1 MSKNRERLQYWTFDQ
16 NIKPQTYLFFWH
28 NKTIELKSIY
38 LVNKWIY
45 LNTSLTLLATG
56 RNHAY
61 SLSTKADNKSRKI
74 QEPSSSTTSGGGKT
88 TIVLNEEQV
97 NPNSSNNPA
106 LIEEI
111 TEDEDDEGDD
121 EVFKDCLAESTEPP
135 DDFCT
140 AKTNVIS
147 APNSPLDPLAETY
160 RVKSKPK

>member
-1 MSKNRERLQYWTFDQ
+1 MQHWTFDQ
-16 NIKPQTYLFFWH
+16 NIKSQTYSVFWH
-28 NKTIELKSIY
+28 NKILEGKSIY
-38 LVNKWIY
+38 QVNRLSY
-45 LNTSLTLLATG
+45 LNTSLTLATG
-56 RNHAY
+56 RNYAY
-61 SLSTKADNKSRKI
+61 SLSSKADNKSRKI

>member
-1 MSKNRERLQYWTFDQ
+1 MYYFFGMIKTLERKILY
-16 NIKPQTYLFFWH
+16 Y
-28 NKTIELKSIY
+28 
-38 LVNKWIY
+38 VNKSSH
-45 LNTSLTLLATG
+45 LNTSLTLLATS
-56 RNHAY
+56 RNRAY

-88 TIVLNEEQV
+88 TIVITEEQV

-111 TEDEDDEGDD
+111 TEDEEEEEGDD

-135 DDFCT
+135 DDSCT
-140 AKTNVIS
+140 AKRNVIS